1 MSNANQETR
10 QANRLRVGGLWTK
23 TSQFGGEF
31 YTGKLNLKE
40 LVAKFGPNAENV
52 SIVIFQAKE
61 QKTPN
66 SPTHNL
72 FADLPQAPAPQPP
85 AKPAPAVAKTKPAAS
100 SSGAKPRPNT
110 DFGPESEFG
119 DPSF

>member
-10 QANRLRVGGLWTK
+10 PANRLRIGGLWTK
-23 TSQFGGEF
+23 TSQFGEF

-52 SIVIFQAKE
+52 SIVIFQAKD
-61 QKTPN
+61 QKTPT
-66 SPTHNL
+66 SPTHNV
-72 FADLPQAPAPQPP
+72 FADLPQSPAPQPP
-85 AKPAPAVAKTKPAAS
+85 AKPAPAKTKPVAP
-100 SSGAKPRPNT
+100 SSGNKPKANA

-119 DPSF
+119 DPTF